1 MKLAAILLA
10 LAGTVPASA
19 ATATPAGTASAT
31 ASPRAAV
38 AATASGRHGV
48 AAPAA
53 VGDNAALAVKAGAT
67 VTVGNGRALE
77 AALRRARADRRIRRI
92 VLAAGTYELAAP
104 LLIDERLSGTTGAPF
119 ELSAAPRAQVV
130 LSGAIHLPTL
140 RWEPWR
146 DGIWR
151 ARHAGPP
158 FQRLWLGK
166 QALVRARYPNA
177 DPTQSGF
184 GGAADAT
191 GPERVARWHDP
202 AGAVLHALH
211 GNRWGGLQ
219 VPILGKNADGSL
231 AYGAQVGNNRIM
243 PPSATDRYVENV
255 FEELD
260 APGEWFDDRR
270 DGWLYFKPLDGARP
284 PARGFR
290 AGMHEALV
298 RIEGHGAQVNHVR
311 IRKLGF
317 QDTEPTFLKADEPL
331 LRSDWKFYRA
341 GAVTIENAA
350 DVRIEDGDFTGLGGH
365 AIVVSGRAR
374 QVRVS
379 GNHIHA
385 IGGTAVAFVGRPEA
399 ARSPLYE
406 YHEHLDQAALDPA
419 PGPRSDAYPRDSAAV
434 DNLIHDVGQ
443 IDRQAAGVQIAM
455 SARITVDHNS
465 IHHVPR
471 AGINI
476 GDGNWGGHRITNN
489 DVFDTVR
496 ESGDHGAFNSWG
508 RDRYWDPDRKEMDRR
523 VASDPR
529 LPLLDAVEPII
540 MRRNRFRCDHGW
552 DVDLDDGASNY
563 VIEQN
568 LLLAGGLK
576 LREGFARVVRNNI
589 MVNGTF
595 HPHVWFADSGDVF
608 EANVVMAPYQPIDI
622 AHWGRSVDR
631 NLFASADGLA
641 EAQARGTDAGSVAGD
656 PRFAAPAEGD
666 YTVTNAALAA
676 RIGFVNFPMHDFG
689 VRPARL
695 KALAAAPAY
704 PQPNAAATAAA
715 PPHSAQTLEGLLLK
729 PVETLGEQSAAGL
742 GAATGLR
749 VLAVRAGSRGE
760 AAGLR
765 ARDAI
770 IGAGRAGQ
778 GGIAPVAEFVS
789 LQALLAAG
797 GDLELLV
804 VRDQARIV
812 VRWQQPAAATGGA
825 RP

>member
-1 MKLAAILLA
+1 MRHFQHLCLIALVSVCLPLA
-10 LAGTVPASA
+10 
-19 ATATPAGTASAT
+19 ATPA
-31 ASPRAAV
+31 AA
-38 AATASGRHGV
+38 
-48 AAPAA
+48 
-53 VGDNAALAVKAGAT
+53 AGAT
-67 VTVGNGRALE
+67 VTVRDGKSLEGALQ
-77 AALRRARADRRIRRI
+77 RARADRRIHRI
-92 VLAAGTYELAAP
+92 ELRSGTYELAAP
-104 LLIDERLSGTTGAPF
+104 LLIDERLSGSADAPF

-130 LSGAIHLPTL
+130 LSGAAHLPAL
-140 RWEPWR
+140 HWEPWR

-151 ARHAGPP
+151 ARHAGLP

-166 QALVRARYPNA
+166 QALVRARYPNV
-177 DPTQSGF
+177 DPTQAGF

-191 GPERVARWHDP
+191 SAERVARWHDP

-211 GNRWGGLQ
+211 GNSWGGLQ

-231 AYGAQVGNNRIM
+231 AYGPQVGNNRIM
-243 PPSATDRYVENV
+243 PPSERDRYVENV

-260 APGEWFDDRR
+260 APGEWYDDRR
-270 DGWLYFKPLDGARP
+270 EGWLYFKPLDGARP
-284 PARGFR
+284 PALGFR
-290 AGMHEALV
+290 AGMHEALI
-298 RIEGHGAQVNHVR
+298 RIEGRSAQASHVR
-311 IRKLGF
+311 IRNLGF
-317 QDTEPTFLKADEPL
+317 QDTEPTFLKAVEPL
-331 LRSDWKFYRA
+331 LRSDWSFYRV
-341 GAVTIENAA
+341 GAVTIENAS
-350 DVRIEDGDFTGLGGH
+350 DVRIEDGDFTALGGH

-374 QVRVS
+374 QVRLT

-399 ARSPLYE
+399 VRSPLYE

-419 PGPRSDAYPRDSAAV
+419 PGPRSDAYPQDSAAV
-434 DNLIHDVGQ
+434 DNLIHDIGQ
-443 IDRQAAGVQIAM
+443 IDRQAAGVQISM

-465 IHHVPR
+465 IYHVPR

-476 GDGNWGGHRITNN
+476 GDGNWGGHVLSNN

-552 DVDLDDGASNY
+552 DVDLDDGSSNY

-576 LREGFARVVRNNI
+576 LREGFARIVRNNI
-589 MVNGTF
+589 MINGTF

-608 EANVVMAPYQPIDI
+608 EANVVMAPFQPIGI

-631 NLFASADGLA
+631 NLFANTGGLA

-656 PRFAAPAEGD
+656 PRFAAPQEGD

-695 KALAAAPAY
+695 KALAATPAY
-704 PQPNAAATAAA
+704 PQPNGAGTGTANAAAAA
-715 PPHSAQTLEGLLLK
+715 PQRSAQTLEGLLIK

-742 GAATGLR
+742 GSASGLWVLAVEPGSAGEATGLR
-749 VLAVRAGSRGE
+749 P
-760 AAGLR
+760 
-765 ARDAI
+765 RDVI
-770 IGAGRAGQ
+770 IGAGRDGQ
-778 GGIAPVAEFVS
+778 GGFTPVLEFAS
-789 LQALLAAG
+789 LQARLAAG
-797 GDLELLV
+797 GAPELLV

-812 VRWQQPAAATGGA
+812 VRWQQPAAATGSV